1 MWLFFSMNGGY
12 KDIGGFCVCFFIS
25 IVIFKKLLLEQ
36 GYISIFIFVSM
47 IF

>member
-1 MWLFFSMNGGY
+1 ML
-12 KDIGGFCVCFFIS
+12 FIS

-36 GYISIFIFVSM
+36 GYISIFTFVSM